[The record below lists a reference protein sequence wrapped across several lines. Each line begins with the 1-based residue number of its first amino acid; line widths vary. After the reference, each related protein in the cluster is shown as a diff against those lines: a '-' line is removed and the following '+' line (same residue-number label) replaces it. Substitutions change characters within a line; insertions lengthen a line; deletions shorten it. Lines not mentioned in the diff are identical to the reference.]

1 MREERRE
8 ESVKIIELERLE
20 EMAYEL
26 IVLFASEVAYIPSFL
41 RVLLLDQEE
50 LALFS

>member
-8 ESVKIIELERLE
+8 ELVKIIELERLE
-20 EMAYEL
+20 EIVYEL
-26 IVLFASEVAYIPSFL
+26 VILFASEIAYIPLFL
-41 RVLLLDQEE
+41 KVPLLVREE

>member
-1 MREERRE
+1 
-8 ESVKIIELERLE
+8 VKIIELERLE

-26 IVLFASEVAYIPSFL
+26 IILFASKVTYIPLFL
-41 RVLLLDQEE
+41 RVLLLVREE

>member
-8 ESVKIIELERLE
+8 ELVKIIELERLE

-26 IVLFASEVAYIPSFL
+26 VVLFTSEVTYIPLFL
-41 RVLLLDQEE
+41 RVLLLVREE